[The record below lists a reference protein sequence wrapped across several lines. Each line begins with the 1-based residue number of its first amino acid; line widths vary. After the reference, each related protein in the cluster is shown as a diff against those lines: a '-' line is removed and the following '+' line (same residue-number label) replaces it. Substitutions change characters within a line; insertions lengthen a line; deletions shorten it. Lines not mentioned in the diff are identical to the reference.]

1 MIYCCGGYHTP
12 LKTVFLL
19 PDFQYRERK
28 LELIVCPKCGA
39 LRAEITQFN
48 VKDNKYEVKRL
59 KKKKIPRFISDIET
73 GKLKELKIKYG
84 TKERSAFVY
93 GVNKECKDGTIKQYA
108 VDFNGKKKLVKVI
121 NG

>member
-1 MIYCCGGYHTP
+1 MP
-12 LKTVFLL
+12 LKTVFLM
-19 PDFQYRERK
+19 PDFQFRERK

-39 LRAEITQFN
+39 LRAEVTQYN
-48 VKDNKYEVKRL
+48 IKEKKYEVKRL
-59 KKKKIPRFISDIET
+59 KNKKISRFISEIET
-73 GKLKELKIKYG
+73 GKIRKIDIKRG

-108 VDFNGKKKLVKVI
+108 VDFNGNKRLVKVI